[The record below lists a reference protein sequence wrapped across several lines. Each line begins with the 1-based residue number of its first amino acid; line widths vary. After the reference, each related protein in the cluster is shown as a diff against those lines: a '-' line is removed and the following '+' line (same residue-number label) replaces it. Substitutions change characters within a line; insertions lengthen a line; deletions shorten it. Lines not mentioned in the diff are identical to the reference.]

1 MQDALTISALTFGTQ
16 AFVTLFVILDP
27 PGAAPI
33 FLSLASGKSI
43 KVQRRLAWQAA
54 TVSLFVIVTFALFG
68 NALLGYLNISLPAL
82 QGAGGILLLITGLG
96 LLTGSITDSDSA
108 ASQNI
113 ALVPLGTPLLAGP
126 GAIVAT
132 MIYVQK
138 ADTTTQIIGLVIA
151 ILAVH
156 LIIGTVLMASTK
168 IVGLIKDSGVT
179 LLASIAGLLLA
190 AIAVQMLANAIKAF
204 AAAAQSAES
213 RTPQLPSSLWRYWRP
228 KPVEPP

>member
-126 GAIVAT
+126 GAIVTT
-132 MIYVQK
+132 MLYVQK
-138 ADTTTQIIGLVIA
+138 ANGNEQLGALAIA
-151 ILAVH
+151 IVAVH
-156 LIIGTVLMASTK
+156 LIIGITFMFSTK
-168 IVGLIKDSGVT
+168 ILSVIKDSGVT
-179 LLASIAGLLLA
+179 LLARIAGLLLS
-190 AIAVQMLANAIKAF
+190 AIAVEMIVSAIKAF
-204 AAAAQSAES
+204 FNIG
-213 RTPQLPSSLWRYWRP
+213 
-228 KPVEPP
+228 

>member
-1 MQDALTISALTFGTQ
+1 MQEALTLSALTFGTQ

-54 TVSLFVIVTFALFG
+54 TVSLFVIVSFALFG

-113 ALVPLGTPLLAGP
+113 ALVPLGQPLLAGP
-126 GAIVAT
+126 GAIVTT
-132 MIYVQK
+132 MLYVQK
-138 ADTTTQIIGLVIA
+138 ADGGEQLGALAIAIVAVHVIIGL
-151 ILAVH
+151 
-156 LIIGTVLMASTK
+156 TFMFSTK
-168 IVGLIKDSGVT
+168 ILSVIKDSGVT
-179 LLASIAGLLLA
+179 LLARIAGLLLS
-190 AIAVQMLANAIKAF
+190 AIAVEMIVSAIKAF
-204 AAAAQSAES
+204 FNIG
-213 RTPQLPSSLWRYWRP
+213 
-228 KPVEPP
+228 